1 MSTGTRTPPRGPS
14 KRPTAKRPSG
24 SQSRPASPRPRKPAA
39 RRPATPPRPPSPPRP
54 AKPLRLGNPKRR
66 AGILLVLVLIV
77 ITIFAG
83 RLLEIQALRGDALAA
98 AAVDQRTTTVAVPA
112 QRADIVD
119 INGVALASTVESRH
133 ITTDQTLV
141 VDPMATA
148 QDIVNVIGGDVNEIA
163 ARLTGDRRFAYVAKD
178 ITPEQWRVIDDLGL
192 SGIYSERASRRIYPA
207 GDVAANVV
215 GFVGGEGAGLAGV
228 EYSREQQLAG
238 TDGYRTYERASGGA
252 AIPGAAAVIEDPI
265 PGSAVRL
272 TIDRDIQYVAQRI
285 LANEVATSGAESGSI
300 VVMDPRTG
308 DVLALASVPTFDPN
322 DLANAE
328 EANLG
333 NRALSDV
340 FEPGS
345 TSKLITMAAVIEEGG
360 AAPTTMFE
368 IPGTLDRGGKTF
380 HDASEHGTYN
390 WDLTTVL
397 SQSSNI
403 GTILAA
409 ETIPEATLYDYMQR
423 FGVGEPTGLGLP
435 GESDGYLPPMDTW
448 SATTFPTLT
457 FGQGFSVNAVQIADV
472 FASIANDGVR
482 MQPRIFADAPIV
494 ERDRVVSERT
504 ARQVREM
511 LEYVVS
517 DKGTAPMAAVP
528 GYRVGGKT
536 GTAQVI
542 NPECGCYDGTTI
554 GSFIGMAPIDD
565 PELVVAVAI
574 VKPTVEQLG
583 GELAGPV
590 FREVMTYALQARRV
604 APSTSGAS
612 TASTTVSAATNG

>member
-1 MSTGTRTPPRGPS
+1 MSTGTRTPPRGTS
-14 KRPTAKRPSG
+14 TRPTAKRPSG
-24 SQSRPASPRPRKPAA
+24 QSRTTTSRTSSRPPA
-39 RRPATPPRPPSPPRP
+39 PPRPPT
-54 AKPLRLGNPKRR
+54 PLRLGNPKRR
-66 AGILLVLVLIV
+66 AGILLIVVLIV

-98 AAVDQRTTTVAVPA
+98 AAIDQRTTTVAVPA

-119 INGVALASTVESRH
+119 AKGVALASTVESRH
-133 ITTDQTLV
+133 ITVDQTLV
-141 VDPMATA
+141 EDPAATA
-148 QDIVNVIGGDVNEIA
+148 TAIAGVIGGSVADLTE
-163 ARLTGDRRFAYVAKD
+163 RLTGDKRFAYVAKD
-178 ITPEQWRVIDDLGL
+178 ITPEQWRAIDELGL
-192 SGIYSERASRRIYPA
+192 TGIYSERSTRRIYPA
-207 GDVAANVV
+207 GDVAANIV
-215 GFVGGEGAGLAGV
+215 GFVGGEGTGLAGV
-228 EYSREQQLAG
+228 EYAREEQLAG
-238 TDGYRTYERASGGA
+238 VDGFRTYERAAGGA
-252 AIPGAAAVIEDPI
+252 AIPGAPAAIEDPI
-265 PGSAVRL
+265 PGSDVRL
-272 TIDRDIQYVAQRI
+272 TIDRDIQYVAQRA
-285 LANEVATSGAESGSI
+285 LANEVAASGAESGSI

-308 DVLALASVPTFDPN
+308 DILALAAVPTFDPN
-322 DLANAE
+322 DIANSDS
-328 EANLG
+328 ANLG
-333 NRALSDV
+333 NRAISEV

-345 TSKLITMAAVIEEGG
+345 TSKVMTMAAVIEEGG
-360 AAPTTMFE
+360 ATPTTMFE

-409 ETIPEATLYDYMQR
+409 ETIPEAALYDYMQR
-423 FGVGEPTGLGLP
+423 FGIGAPTSMGLP
-435 GESDGYLPPMDTW
+435 GESEGYLPPMDTW
-448 SATTFPTLT
+448 SQTTFPTLT
-457 FGQGFSVNAVQIADV
+457 FGQGFSVNAVQMADV
-472 FASIANDGVR
+472 FSTIANDGVR
-482 MQPRIFADAPIV
+482 QPARIFADQPVA
-494 ERDRVVSERT
+494 EGERVVSERT

-542 NPECGCYDGTTI
+542 NPDCGCYDGSTI
-554 GSFIGMAPIDD
+554 GSFIGMAPIDA
-565 PELVVAVAI
+565 PELVVGVTI

-604 APSTSGAS
+604 AP
-612 TASTTVSAATNG
+612 TTPRVSAASAATSSATNG

>member
-1 MSTGTRTPPRGPS
+1 M
-14 KRPTAKRPSG
+14 
-24 SQSRPASPRPRKPAA
+24 
-39 RRPATPPRPPSPPRP
+39 
-54 AKPLRLGNPKRR
+54 
-66 AGILLVLVLIV
+66 
-77 ITIFAG
+77 
-83 RLLEIQALRGDALAA
+83 LEIQALRGDALAA

-119 INGVALASTVESRH
+119 TNGVALASTVESRH

-148 QDIVNVIGGDVNEIA
+148 QAIAGVIGGDVNDIA
-163 ARLTGDRRFAYVAKD
+163 TRLTGDRRFAYVAKD
-178 ITPEQWRVIDDLGL
+178 ITPEQWRAIDELGL
-192 SGIYSERASRRIYPA
+192 SGIYSERSSRRIYPA
-207 GDVAANVV
+207 GNVAANLV
-215 GFVGGEGAGLAGV
+215 GFVGGEGTGLAGV
-228 EYSREQQLAG
+228 EYAREEQLAG
-238 TDGYRTYERASGGA
+238 TDGYRTFERAAGGA
-252 AIPGAAAVIEDPI
+252 AIPGAAAIIEEPM
-265 PGSAVRL
+265 PGSDVRL

-285 LANEVATSGAESGSI
+285 LANEVATSGAESGSV

-308 DVLALASVPTFDPN
+308 DVLAFASVPTFDPN
-322 DLANAE
+322 DLSNAN
-328 EANLG
+328 EADLG
-333 NRALSDV
+333 NRALSEV

-345 TSKLITMAAVIEEGG
+345 TSKVMTMAAVIEEGG
-360 AAPTTMFE
+360 ATPTTMFE

-409 ETIPEATLYDYMQR
+409 ETIPESALYDYMQR
-423 FGVGEPTGLGLP
+423 FGIGVNTGMGLP
-435 GESDGYLPPMDTW
+435 GEAAGYLPPMDTW

-472 FASIANDGVR
+472 FGTIANDGVR
-482 MQPRIFADAPIV
+482 MQPRIFADYPVV
-494 ERDRVVSERT
+494 ETGRVVSERT

-517 DKGTAPMAAVP
+517 DKGTAPMAAIP

-542 NPECGCYDGTTI
+542 NPECGCYDGSTI
-554 GSFIGMAPIDD
+554 GSFIGMAPIDN

-574 VKPTVEQLG
+574 VKPEVQQLG

-604 APSTSGAS
+604 AP
-612 TASTTVSAATNG
+612 TTPAKATTSAAADASATSNDPVNG